1 MGRIN
6 WLKSVF
12 ERNFEAGEW
21 ADVLWLVTQAG
32 SADEWMGKDW
42 KSGSDLTARS
52 PLPHI
57 CWRKQECLQ
66 RPDWA
71 AVMSL
76 PAICPENLLSG
87 GCRDRLQ
94 IRDSVFFI
102 CCGAEG
108 SPSKVR
114 TSLRPARSQD
124 WSLWWCPGLG
134 WCKYRGEVLPP
145 PYPRRPPPPLIGGH
159 PPEELGILQTTQ
171 GVQTGSQALPNERQ
185 TCLSRTDRLHPSLR
199 SGVQQL
205 WIEPQPVV
213 GPSESSQPGCGNAST
228 ETAHHVLDHT
238 QDGELTYLFVV
249 VRQHVAHGDNQWGE
263 SGPWLRLLL
272 PTVFHQI
279 ETEDGEHETSVNHS
293 WNLWKGVNVWRTC
306 SAERVRVDSSC
317 ILSWETSK
325 TPESAGRL
333 GRGSHLEQTTVQ
345 KLASNSFKILEKRM
359 SHSHTL
365 ASHFS
370 MCFVH

>member
-1 MGRIN
+1 MGRCP
-6 WLKSVF
+6 
-12 ERNFEAGEW
+12 
-21 ADVLWLVTQAG
+21 LVGNPGWQCW
-32 SADEWMGKDW
+32 WMDGKRLE
-42 KSGSDLTARS
+42 GSDLTARS

-57 CWRKQECLQ
+57 CWRKQESLQ
-66 RPDWA
+66 HPDWA

-76 PAICPENLLSG
+76 PAISPEILLSG
-87 GCRDRLQ
+87 SCGDRLQ

-134 WCKYRGEVLPP
+134 WCKYRGEVLPS
-145 PYPRRPPPPLIGGH
+145 PYPRPPPPLIGGH

-171 GVQTGSQALPNERQ
+171 GVGTGSQALPNERQ

-213 GPSESSQPGCGNAST
+213 GPSESSQPGCGNAGT
-228 ETAHHVLDHT
+228 ETAHQSADVLDHT

-249 VRQHVAHGDNQWGE
+249 VRQHVAHGDNQRGE
-263 SGPWLRLLL
+263 SRPWLRFLL

-279 ETEDGEHETSVNHS
+279 ETEDGERETSVNHS

-306 SAERVRVDSSC
+306 SAVRVRVDSSC

-325 TPESAGRL
+325 TPESAGCP

-345 KLASNSFKILEKRM
+345 KLASN
-359 SHSHTL
+359 
-365 ASHFS
+365 
-370 MCFVH
+370 